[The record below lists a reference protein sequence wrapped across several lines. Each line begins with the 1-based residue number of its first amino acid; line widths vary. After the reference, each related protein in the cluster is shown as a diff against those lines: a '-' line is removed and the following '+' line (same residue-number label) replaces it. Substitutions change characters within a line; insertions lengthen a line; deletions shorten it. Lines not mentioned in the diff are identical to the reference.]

1 MVSKHRPPPKP
12 VVQDDDWFTMIQ
24 PHLPTIG
31 IIAAAVVLVIFVIG
45 YWMETTGPQTG
56 HWYELAQAQADFNDT
71 TGEGLLALAER
82 PNLVG
87 TVEGVWAHLLYADK
101 KLSQATRDI
110 YVDRKGALEKI
121 QEAKKSYETVEKATV
136 APAMLKIRAQYG
148 TAEANETA
156 GNLDGAKQYYEIVA
170 KNPEEKV
177 LAGRAKDALERL
189 KGDEYREFS
198 EWFANQPNREPAKKN
213 SFDLNPSPLGGFRP
227 GGLIS
232 GGKPGKAPEA
242 PKTTIGEETGLPGLN
257 FGKGPGTD
265 GAASDEAAPGDAPS
279 DDAPKG
285 DDEPKGDE
293 PKGEEPA
300 GEQPEGKAINEPSD
314 EKTESD
320 SK

>member
-1 MVSKHRPPPKP
+1 
-12 VVQDDDWFTMIQ
+12 MIQ

-31 IIAAAVVLVIFVIG
+31 IIAAAVVLLVFVIG
-45 YWMETTGPQTG
+45 YWMETTGVQSG
-56 HWYELAQAQADFNDT
+56 HWYELAQAQADFNDVN
-71 TGEGLLALAER
+71 GEGLLALAER
-82 PNLVG
+82 PNLAG

-121 QEAKKSYETVEKATV
+121 QEAKKSYEVVEKATI
-136 APAMLKIRAQYG
+136 APVTLKIRAQYG

-156 GNLDGAKQYYEIVA
+156 GNLDGAKQYYETVA
-170 KNPEEKV
+170 KNNDEKV
-177 LAGRAKDALERL
+177 FAGRAKEALDRL

-232 GGKPGKAPEA
+232 GGDKSGKAPEA
-242 PKTTIGEETGLPGLN
+242 PKTTIGEDTGLPS
-257 FGKGPGTD
+257 FRFDKSPG
-265 GAASDEAAPGDAPS
+265 SEDAPS
-279 DDAPKG
+279 DDAVKG
-285 DDEPKGDE
+285 DDEPKGEE
-293 PKGEEPA
+293 PKGDEPGAEEPS
-300 GEQPEGKAINEPSD
+300 GEEPEGKAISEPSD